1 MGESYTLRGGK
12 SVRTD
17 AVFDA
22 WTSGNLKRMLSA
34 LPLNTNLVDRH
45 FLLQGIVAETYR
57 LRAEPKMASECAR
70 VSEIHMAEFQQIAPA
85 LAAEFDGTL
94 PRVSTFQN
102 YATLLT
108 EQRDFDRAVWV
119 CELAKYYEVDDGTQ
133 SGFDG
138 RIARIR
144 KKQAQTHT

>member
-1 MGESYTLRGGK
+1 MGESYTIRGGK

-22 WTSGNLKRMLSA
+22 WVSGDLKVMLRA
-34 LPLNTNLVDRH
+34 LPLKTNLVDRH
-45 FLLQGIVAETYR
+45 FLLQGIVGETYR
-57 LRAEPKMASECAR
+57 LRADSKMATECAR
-70 VSEIHMAEFQQIAPA
+70 VAEIHLAEFQQIAPV
-85 LAAEFDGTL
+85 LKAEFDGEL
-94 PRVSTFQN
+94 PRVSTFQH

-108 EQRDFDRAVWV
+108 DTGDFDRAVWV
-119 CELAKYYEVDDGTQ
+119 CELAKCYGLSDGTK

-144 KKQAQTHT
+144 KRQQSRT